1 MKVLRILGFGVVMLL
16 TGCQGKVVAAE
27 PALLLE
33 SGPEIQQQLQRF
45 IVSVVGGTEVTLADD
60 VLQQSPEL
68 FIEQRMPVD
77 GRGLPLDG
85 RHSLPAYRFVL
96 VKSGEQCIVQHPGSG
111 KSVSLQG
118 ARCKLAP

>member
-1 MKVLRILGFGVVMLL
+1 MKAFSVLALGVMLLL
-16 TGCQGKVVAAE
+16 TGCQGKSAAAE

-33 SGPEIQQQLQRF
+33 AGPDIRQQLQRF

-77 GRGLPLDG
+77 SRGLPLDG
-85 RHSLPAYRFVL
+85 RHSLPAYRFLL
-96 VKSGEQCIVQHPGSG
+96 VKVGEQCILLHPGSG
-111 KSVSLQG
+111 KSVHLQG
-118 ARCKLAP
+118 ARCQRVP